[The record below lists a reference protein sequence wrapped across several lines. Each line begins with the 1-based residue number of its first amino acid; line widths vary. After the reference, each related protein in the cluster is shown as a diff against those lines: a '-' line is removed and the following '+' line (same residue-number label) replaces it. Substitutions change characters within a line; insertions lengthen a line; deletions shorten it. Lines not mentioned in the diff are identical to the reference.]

1 MIRILFLLLCTSVF
15 SQHIER
21 QNSAINYKD
30 SIYILDQLGRS
41 VLKSGL
47 LILKKEFGSLKTIK
61 RKPILLN

>member
-15 SQHIER
+15 SQHIVR
-21 QNSAINYKD
+21 QNLAVNYKD

-47 LILKKEFGSLKTIK
+47 LILKKESGSL
-61 RKPILLN
+61 